1 MIDIKNLRD
10 NIDAISVALLRRGYK
25 LDSKK
30 FKALDSDRK
39 DLQVNVETLQST
51 RKKLSEEFGKL
62 RASGSDT
69 TLLKE
74 EIDNIN
80 ADLKKENE
88 LLNALLESIN
98 EYLLD
103 IPNIPDQST
112 PDGSSENDNILIRK
126 VGKITSINTVDH
138 IDLTTKIDTDMA
150 SKLAGSRFAV
160 LKGSLAK
167 LHRALIT
174 FMLDIAHKNG
184 YEEYYLPYMA
194 NRDSLIGT
202 GNLPKFEED
211 LFKTSDNLYLIP
223 TAEVPLTNIYR
234 DVLINEEQLP
244 IRLTAHTPCFRSEA
258 GSYGRDTKGLIR
270 QHQFEKIE
278 LFKISDPQ
286 SSMAELDGLLEN
298 AEEILQLLELPYQV
312 VQLCAGDI
320 GFSSCKTF
328 DIEVWMPSQNKYREI
343 SSCSNFSDF
352 QARRSNIKI
361 KSKNGKY
368 FAHTI
373 NGSGLAVGRTLIAL
387 LENNYDGSEFL
398 KLPKHLEPYFGSDIL
413 KLS

>member
-10 NIDAISVALLRRGYK
+10 SIDVVSDALLRRGYQ
-25 LDSKK
+25 LDSEK
-30 FKALDSDRK
+30 FKSLDSERK
-39 DLQVNVETLQST
+39 VLQVNVETMQST

-62 RASGSDT
+62 KASGSDIT
-69 TLLKE
+69 SLKE
-74 EIDNIN
+74 QIDNIN
-80 ADLKKENE
+80 LDLKKEND

-112 PDGSSENDNILIRK
+112 PDGFNDKDNVLIKK
-126 VGKITSINTVDH
+126 VGDITSTNTVDH
-138 IDLTTKIDTDMA
+138 IDITNKIDTDLA
-150 SKLAGSRFAV
+150 SKIAGSRFAV

-167 LHRALIT
+167 LQRALIS
-174 FMLDIAHKNG
+174 FMLDIASKNG
-184 YEEYYLPYMA
+184 YQEYYLPYMA

-234 DVLINEEQLP
+234 DVLINEDQLP
-244 IRLTAHTPCFRSEA
+244 IKLTAHTPCFRSEA

-278 LFKISDPQ
+278 LFKISNPET
-286 SSMAELDGLLEN
+286 SMAELEGLLAN

-312 VQLCAGDI
+312 IQLCAGDI

-361 KSKNGKY
+361 KSSEGKY

-387 LENNYDGSEFL
+387 LENGYEGSSSI
-398 KLPKHLEPYFGSDIL
+398 KLPKALESYFGSSKIEV
-413 KLS
+413 